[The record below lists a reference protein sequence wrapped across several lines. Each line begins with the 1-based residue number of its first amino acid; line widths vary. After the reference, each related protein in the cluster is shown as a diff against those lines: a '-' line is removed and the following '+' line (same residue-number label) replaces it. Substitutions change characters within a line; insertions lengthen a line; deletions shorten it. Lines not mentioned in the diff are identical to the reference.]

1 LAQLVARFLHTE
13 EVIGS
18 SPVSP
23 TMSARHPCRVHRVMG
38 KLRLRATYLFSRAR
52 AINLPRLWR
61 AARAVARI
69 ARRPSLIILIDMLQ
83 CSVRYE
89 CGFQDYQDWDFAVL
103 SADERR
109 TFMTHPKSDHIARRY
124 NTGTDRYDLRDK
136 SRFNRR
142 FGAYVRRDWIDVR
155 EATDEELAAFIERN
169 PVAMAKM
176 PDSEGGAGVT
186 KIALD
191 ASASVGQLRDHLSS
205 THQYLLEEFVEQHA
219 DMARLNSTSVNTLR
233 IVTFVREG
241 IVHVLARVLK
251 IGAGGDVDNFS
262 AGGMYTMLDTNGVA
276 LYAAFDRHDAIHAV
290 HPISGT
296 HIVGFRVPR
305 FNEVV
310 DLVSRAALEL
320 TDVPYVGWDVA
331 VTSKGPLII
340 EANYNTG
347 VFQAKP
353 RASGGPQG
361 LLPVY
366 AAVAEF

>member
-1 LAQLVARFLHTE
+1 
-13 EVIGS
+13 
-18 SPVSP
+18 
-23 TMSARHPCRVHRVMG
+23 MN
-38 KLRLRATYLFSRAR
+38 YLFERAR
-52 AINLPRLWR
+52 ALNLPRLWR
-61 AARAVARI
+61 AARSVGRI
-69 ARRPSLIILIDMLQ
+69 ARRPSLVVLIDMLQ

-89 CGFQDYQDWDFAVL
+89 CGFQDYQDWDFALL

-124 NTGTDRYDLRDK
+124 NVGEDRHDLRDK

-142 FGAYVRRDWIDVR
+142 FASYARRDWIDVR
-155 EATDEELAAFIERN
+155 QATGDELAAFIARN

-176 PDSEGGAGVT
+176 PDSEGGAGIT

-191 ASASVGQLRDHLSS
+191 GNVCIGELRDQLSS
-205 THQYLLEEFVEQHA
+205 THQYLLEEYVTQHP
-219 DMARLNSTSVNTLR
+219 DMASLNSTSVNTLR

-262 AGGMYTMLDTNGVA
+262 AGGMYTMLDTDGVA
-276 LYAAFDRHDAIHAV
+276 LYAAFDRHDVIHAV
-290 HPISGT
+290 HPISGSN
-296 HIVGFRVPR
+296 IVGFRVPR
-305 FNEVV
+305 FNEAVE
-310 DLVSRAALEL
+310 LVSKAALEL

-353 RASGGPQG
+353 RASGTPQG

-366 AAVAEF
+366 AEVMEF